1 MLVESRCQPSRP
13 VMCDCL
19 LVKYDE
25 LDCDNNVAAE
35 PFVFMMIWSVFMFVG
50 LYLIVQTYEE

>member
-1 MLVESRCQPSRP
+1 
-13 VMCDCL
+13 MCDCL

-50 LYLIVQTYEE
+50 LYLIVQTYEEWTI